1 LVERTVFSPSA
12 AQGSLRQGVRLN
24 DLYELGPLIAHG
36 GMGEVYRGFNVVTND
51 PVAIKMILPEL
62 SSNPEAF
69 AMFKREASTLHNL
82 QHEAI
87 VRYFVF
93 SVDPDL
99 QRAYLAME
107 FVDGPSLSKSVSN
120 RPMTVEEVGI
130 LQRRLAGALHAAHQ
144 AGIIHRDISSEN
156 IILQN
161 GDPRH
166 AKIIDFGIAR
176 SLRATDGTIIG
187 ESFAGKY
194 NYASPE
200 QLGLAGGVVAARS
213 DIYSLGLVLAEALRG
228 RPLDMSGSQAETIEK
243 RRRVPDLSDIP
254 SSIRPLI
261 AQMLQPLPADRPES
275 MAAVAAWLPAG
286 SQGRQAAN
294 DRGRRTS
301 TLGRAAA
308 AVAALIVIGS
318 IGATVYVFRDAIPSL
333 QLASPPAKTPS
344 AAQLSPPDSGAAALP
359 KLPPLPADRPALA
372 PEPGTSESQLGS
384 TSATP
389 PPAAHP
395 PTADELVDA
404 LNKARARRQQSADL
418 TSARPPAEAPSNSP
432 SKPSPV
438 NPATP
443 TQPAATSSSANGLHS
458 AEAAANPPASTPHA
472 LSADDMAEALAREKA
487 RNKPAAVVATRP
499 PVEAAPSA
507 PSEQNPV
514 KPATAPPTLASNP
527 AEPKSGEAPKP
538 VASAT
543 HPLTA
548 DDIVAALARERARA
562 KAPVTVPKP
571 PASEAAPANQS
582 AQSNSSYPSSVEQT
596 ASRLGNSKPQDQPP
610 VVTAKP
616 STAEASASETQP
628 AVNVPEAQK
637 NDAVTSK
644 PHAEPQSTTAPNP
657 PPLRPPVEAP
667 APRPAKPTAGEG
679 PAEIAAPDILVH
691 PEPRKNESSTTAPP
705 PAPPIGDRPGLPEK
719 PPETIAASP
728 KTEVAALDQRPAA
741 PEARDN
747 DTAAPT
753 PEAPSSAHAPPP
765 LPPPGDAL
773 APPAPLAAPAPDEQ
787 AEKPKAE
794 IMAAKPPAAEASPP
808 EDRPTALV
816 PEPPK
821 NDAAAPGPAPHAAQ
835 SLVMIG
841 GAVVGEDYAADLP
854 PFSDAGDVKS
864 LRLRVEPEPP
874 AGLAFVDLG
883 SGFARLAGTPKEAGA
898 YSFDII
904 ASDAG
909 AASARLTVKIAIAPA
924 AAPVSIDPAKLA
936 AVEPVDKAAE
946 FLRTFDGGPCFV
958 ARSTGAN
965 GPIPIILGVGADKQI
980 FQRFYEAFNR
990 TVGVEPSLTVR
1001 LIASSQCPAIG
1012 LIGAGAPGE
1021 VNAPRIE
1028 LSNFEVGRNRPLAG
1042 LVSNLLGR
1050 SLALL
1055 LIGSDGQVHRIETQ
1069 PRANGASAAFSVPIS
1084 ATGAD
1089 AAVTQV
1095 VIAIVSPKPLPALV
1109 GFKAGAATDILP
1121 RVESDLAAARGA
1133 LQAEFFRFVN

>member
-1 LVERTVFSPSA
+1 MVERTVFSPPA

-24 DLYELGPLIAHG
+24 GLYELGPLIAHG

-69 AMFKREASTLHNL
+69 ALFKREASTLHNL

-156 IILQN
+156 IILQD
-161 GDPRH
+161 GDPRR

-187 ESFAGKY
+187 EGFAGKY

-200 QLGLAGGVVAARS
+200 QLGLAGGVVAAKS

-228 RPLDMSGSQAETIEK
+228 RPLDMSGSQAEIIEK

-275 MAAVAAWLPAG
+275 MAAVAAWLPEG
-286 SQGRQAAN
+286 SQDRQAAN

-318 IGATVYVFRDAIPSL
+318 VGATVYVFRDAIPSPH
-333 QLASPPAKTPS
+333 LASSIPAQMPS
-344 AAQLSPPDSGAAALP
+344 AAQPSAPDSGAAALP
-359 KLPPLPADRPALA
+359 KLPPLPADKPALS
-372 PEPGTSESQLGS
+372 PEPNANESQPAS
-384 TSATP
+384 TGAQPQPS
-389 PPAAHP
+389 AAHP
-395 PTADELVDA
+395 PTAEELVDA

-418 TSARPPAEAPSNSP
+418 TSDRPAAEASMNGPT
-432 SKPSPV
+432 KPSPI
-438 NPATP
+438 NPTTP
-443 TQPAATSSSANGLHS
+443 TQPAATSSSANGPHG
-458 AEAAANPPASTPHA
+458 AEVAANPPASTPHA
-472 LSADDMAEALAREKA
+472 LSADDMAEGLAREKA
-487 RNKPAAVVATRP
+487 RNKPAAVIATRP
-499 PVEAAPSA
+499 PVETAPSA
-507 PSEQNPV
+507 PPESNPV
-514 KPATAPPTLASNP
+514 KPATPPSTLGANP
-527 AEPKSGEAPKP
+527 AEPKSSEAAKP
-538 VASAT
+538 AASAP

-562 KAPVTVPKP
+562 KAPVAVPKP
-571 PASEAAPANQS
+571 PEAAPTNQS
-582 AQSNSSYPSSVEQT
+582 SQSNSSYPSSVQQA
-596 ASRLGNSKPQDQPP
+596 ASRLGASKPQDQPP
-610 VVTAKP
+610 VVAAKP
-616 STAEASASETQP
+616 PTAEASASETQS
-628 AVNVPEAQK
+628 AVNVPETQK
-637 NDAVTSK
+637 TDAVTSR
-644 PHAEPQSTTAPNP
+644 PLADPQSTSAPNP

-667 APRPAKPTAGEG
+667 APQPAKPTTGEG
-679 PAEIAAPDILVH
+679 PAEIAAADALVH
-691 PEPRKNESSTTAPP
+691 PEPRKNESSAPAAP
-705 PAPPIGDRPGLPEK
+705 PAPPIGDRPSLPAK
-719 PPETIAASP
+719 PAETIAGSP
-728 KTEVAALDQRPAA
+728 KTEVAALDNRPTA
-741 PEARDN
+741 PEPRDN
-747 DTAAPT
+747 DAAAPS
-753 PEAPSSAHAPPP
+753 PEAPSSLHTPPP
-765 LPPPGDAL
+765 LPPPTDAL
-773 APPAPLAAPAPDEQ
+773 ATPPPLAAPAPDET

-794 IMAAKPPAAEASPP
+794 IMAAKPPAAEASPSD
-808 EDRPTALV
+808 DRPPALV

-835 SLVMIG
+835 SLVTLS

-854 PFSDAGDVKS
+854 PFSDAGGVKS
-864 LRLRVEPEPP
+864 LRLRAEPEPP

-924 AAPVSIDPAKLA
+924 AAPVSVDPAKLA
-936 AVEPVDKAAE
+936 AVEPIDKATE
-946 FLRTFDGGPCFV
+946 FLRTFDGGSCFV
-958 ARSTGAN
+958 ARSIGAN

-980 FQRFYEAFNR
+980 FQRFYESFNR

-1012 LIGAGAPGE
+1012 LIGAGALSE
-1021 VNAPRIE
+1021 ADAPKLE

-1042 LVSNLLGR
+1042 SVSNLLGR

-1095 VIAIVSPKPLPALV
+1095 VIAIVSPKPLPALA

-1121 RVESDLAAARGA
+1121 RVQSDLAAARGA
-1133 LQAEFFRFVN
+1133 LEAEFFRFVN